1 MPPRQ
6 TALWQ
11 TTLDERLL
19 EYLRDKGETNVRLL
33 EITFDVGT
41 GILRDRLRMLAQVG
55 LVAVDS
61 VEGGYDWY
69 ELTQWGLLYLDGEY
83 DPGNYRKPNPDAGYR
98 MVL

>member
-1 MPPRQ
+1 MSRQ
-6 TALWQ
+6 TISRSVALE
-11 TTLDERLL
+11 ERLL
-19 EYLRDKGETNVRLL
+19 EYLRNKGETNVRLL
-33 EITFDVGT
+33 EFTFDVGT

-69 ELTQWGLLYLDGEY
+69 ELTQWGLLYLEGEY
-83 DPGNYRKPNPDAGYR
+83 DHGNYPRPNPDAGYR